1 LHPYASTAGALDLG
15 FYSGKTNQIFNEI
28 ETGSRKIGT
37 FDLLFLLGADSKKD
51 YLKDDF
57 SLSGGEKPFV
67 VYQGHHG
74 DVGAKQ
80 ADLILPSTSY
90 VEKKVTYVNTEG
102 LVQKT
107 DTIGNMQVDSSSG
120 NESHDD

>member
-15 FYSGKTNQIFNEI
+15 FYPGKTNQLFNEI
-28 ETGSRKIGT
+28 KRGT

-57 SLSGGEKPFV
+57 SLSGEEKPFV